1 MKLNRIKLLNF
12 RNYHKIDLKFK
23 KDLTIITGKNAQGK
37 TNLLES
43 IYILALTKSYKMQQE
58 NNLIKFDAEK
68 FIIEGEI
75 QQNKLI
81 KDLKITNEKRA
92 KKVFVNKNE
101 IKKISNYIG
110 NFNVIL
116 SSPEDINIIKGSP
129 NERRNLLNSEISQIS
144 SRYLKKLNEYNKIL
158 KTRNDYLKQMSVKE
172 IADYRY
178 LEVLTKNMIVREKII
193 YEERKKF
200 IDKINENIGTIFEN
214 ITKMPG
220 LKVVYEKSL
229 NYEENNDKIFDFYSQ
244 NKEKEIYQGM
254 TLYGPHRDDLKFFL
268 EDEDIKLFGS
278 QGQQK
283 LVMIAFKL
291 AEISIFKEITSFNP
305 VLLFDDVFSELDVY
319 KKNKLIKYIPENMQ
333 VIITS
338 NDTRGI
344 RRSLLD
350 RATIYNVENGKI
362 EEKNDKKT
370 K

>member
-1 MKLNRIKLLNF
+1 MKINRINLVNF
-12 RNYHKIDLKFK
+12 RNYSKISLKFK

-43 IYILALTKSYKMQQE
+43 IYILALSKSYKMQQE
-58 NNLIKFDAEK
+58 NNLIKFGAEK

-75 QQNKLI
+75 KQNKLT
-81 KDLKITNEKRA
+81 KDLKVTNEKKS
-92 KKVFVNKNE
+92 KKVFVNNNE
-101 IKKISNYIG
+101 IRKISNYIG

-144 SRYLKKLNEYNKIL
+144 SKYLKNINEYNKIL
-158 KTRNDYLKQMSVKE
+158 KTRNDYLKQLSVKD

-178 LEVLTKNMIVREKII
+178 LEVLTKNMILREKII

-200 IDKINENIGTIFEN
+200 IDKINDNIADIFEN
-214 ITKMPG
+214 ITDMPG
-220 LKVVYEKSL
+220 LKVFYETSL
-229 NYEENNDKIFDFYSQ
+229 NYEVDDEKIFEFYLL

-254 TLYGPHRDDLKFFL
+254 TLYGPHRDDLKFYL
-268 EDEDIKLFGS
+268 GEEDIKLFGS

-291 AEISIFKEITSFNP
+291 AEIEIFKDLTSFNP
-305 VLLFDDVFSELDVY
+305 VILFDDVFSELDVY
-319 KKNKLIKYIPENMQ
+319 KKNKLIKYIPDDMQ

-344 RRSLLD
+344 KKSLLD
-350 RATIYNVENGKI
+350 RSTIYNIENGKI
-362 EEKNDKKT
+362 EEKNDKKH